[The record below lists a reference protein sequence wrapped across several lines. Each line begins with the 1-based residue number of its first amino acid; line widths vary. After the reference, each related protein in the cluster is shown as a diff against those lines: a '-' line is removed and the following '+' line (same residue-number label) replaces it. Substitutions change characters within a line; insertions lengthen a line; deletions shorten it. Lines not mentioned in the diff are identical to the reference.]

1 MSNYELTASIVLY
14 GNDYNTVKETIDSFL
29 RSALKVHLYLI
40 DNSSS
45 DDLRNLADN
54 SSIEYIFNNSNLGF
68 GKAHN
73 VVLQNCLDQSK
84 YHLVLNPDIK
94 FEKGVLEDIY
104 QFMEAHHEIGQ
115 LMPKVYY
122 SNGKLQ
128 KLCHLLPTP
137 INLIG
142 RRFFENMQWSKRLN
156 DKYELKEF
164 GYDRCLNAPNLSGCF
179 MFLRAEAVR
188 KIGRFDERF
197 FMYME
202 DVDFTRRMH
211 SVYKTLFYPHV
222 NIIHGFE
229 KESYSNSAVLKHHIN
244 SAVKYFNK
252 WGWIFDDQR
261 ETFNTQVLHELNN
274 SIRDR
279 NF

>member
-1 MSNYELTASIVLY
+1 MANYDLTASIVLF
-14 GNDYNTVKETIDSFL
+14 GNKDYIVKETIDSFL
-29 RSALKVHLYLI
+29 NSALKLHLYLI

-45 DDLRNLADN
+45 DDLRKLADC
-54 SSIEYIFNNSNLGF
+54 SSVQYIFNKHNLGF

-73 VVLQNCLDQSK
+73 IAVRESIDNSK
-84 YHLVLNPDIK
+84 YHLVLNPDVK

-104 QFMEAHHEIGQ
+104 YFMEAHPEIGQ

-122 SNGKLQ
+122 ANGSLQ

-137 INLIG
+137 VNLIG
-142 RRFFENMQWSKRLN
+142 RRFFENMQWSKKLN

-164 GYDRCLNAPNLSGCF
+164 KYDKCVNVPNLSGCF
-179 MFLRAEAVR
+179 MFLRNAAL
-188 KIGRFDERF
+188 KKTGGFDERF

-202 DVDFTRRMH
+202 DIDFTRRMH
-211 SVYKTLFYPHV
+211 TIYKTLFYPYV

-229 KESYSNSAVLKHHIN
+229 KESYNNSAVLKHHLH

-252 WGWIFDDQR
+252 WGWLVDKER
-261 ETFNTQVLHELNN
+261 EKFNGQLLM
-274 SIRDR
+274 
-279 NF
+279 

>member
-1 MSNYELTASIVLY
+1 MNYDLIASIVLFQ
-14 GNDYNTVKETIDSFL
+14 NSDQDVKETIDCFL
-29 RSALKVHLYLI
+29 NSSLRIHLYLI
-40 DNSSS
+40 DNSPS
-45 DDLRNLADN
+45 DTLRQLAADD
-54 SSIEYIFNNSNLGF
+54 SIQYIFNNKNLGF

-73 VVLQNCLDQSK
+73 MAIAKSVDQAK
-84 YHLVLNPDIK
+84 YHLVLNPDVK
-94 FEKGVLEDIY
+94 FEKGVLENIY
-104 QFMEAHHEIGQ
+104 HFIEQHPEVGQ

-142 RRFFENMQWSKRLN
+142 RRFFENMKWSKKLN

-164 GYDRCLNAPNLSGCF
+164 GYDKCMNVPNLSGCF
-179 MFLRAEAVR
+179 MFLRCEAL
-188 KIGRFDERF
+188 KKTGGFDERF

-211 SVYKTLFYPHV
+211 AVCKTIFYPYV
-222 NIIHGFE
+222 DIIHGFE

-252 WGWIFDDQR
+252 WGWLFDIER
-261 ETFNTQVLHELNN
+261 EKFNTQLLHELNN
-274 SIRDR
+274 STRDC
-279 NF
+279 NS